1 MPDQA
6 FDSSDA
12 TAARDLLIE
21 AARAAGRIALA
32 FFKPGGRTAAH
43 IRLKGGG
50 SPVTEADLA
59 VDDFLKS
66 ELGRL
71 FAEAAWL
78 SEETEDDASRLGRAQ
93 VLIVDPIDGTRAF
106 IDGDPRWTVSIAL
119 VAAGRPVAG
128 VVHAPALDETYA
140 ASAGGGASLNGGAI
154 AVSARGRLDG
164 ARIGGPRGMVQALER
179 GGGLALRLEPKIPS
193 LAYRLA
199 LVARGALDLAIAS
212 DKSHDWDIAA
222 ADLILAEAGG
232 TLVNSNGQGLR
243 YNRAETLH
251 PALFAAPPAL
261 IGQALAAAGASWT
274 GRASLASPA

>member
-1 MPDQA
+1 
-6 FDSSDA
+6 
-12 TAARDLLIE
+12 ARELLVE
-21 AARAAGRIALA
+21 AARAAGRLALA
-32 FFKPGGRTAAH
+32 SFKPGERTAAH

-50 SPVTEADLA
+50 SPVTGADLA
-59 VDDFLKS
+59 VDEFLKR
-66 ELGRL
+66 ELAGL
-71 FAEAAWL
+71 FPEAGWL
-78 SEETEDDASRLGRAQ
+78 SEETEDDETRLSRVQ

-140 ASAGGGASLNGGAI
+140 ASAGGGAALNGEAI
-154 AVSARGRLDG
+154 AVSGRGRLDG
-164 ARIGGPRGMVQALER
+164 AHIGGPRGLVQALER
-179 GGGLALRLEPKIPS
+179 GGGLTLRLEPKIPS

-232 TLVNSNGQGLR
+232 TLVDSNGQGLL
-243 YNRAETLH
+243 YNRADTLH
-251 PALFAAPPAL
+251 PALFAAPRKL
-261 IGQALAAAGASWT
+261 IGQALAAADATKT
-274 GRASLASPA
+274 GRSSLASPA